1 MDDYCTVT
9 FEGSQGGT
17 YVVACNLVEY
27 ISEGLVNTSSNTIQ
41 LYPAVQQGQQQTN
54 LTISALSYPSYRY
67 NNVLYYVTN
76 AHNISFN
83 NRAEYYRERNM
94 VEIVLM
100 CVLAAVMFI
109 QLMIRRH

>member
-27 ISEGLVNTSSNTIQ
+27 IGEGLVNTSSNTIQ
-41 LYPAVQQGQQQTN
+41 LYSAVQQGQQQTN
-54 LTISALSYPSYRY
+54 ITIPAISYPYYSSGQQRY
-67 NNVLYYVTN
+67 YITN
-76 AHNISFN
+76 AHSISFN

-109 QLMIRRH
+109 QLMVRRH